1 MTTQAVGAG
10 KGFAWVL
17 DTLGLIRRHPAQML
31 GGAGWVIGVTLAV
44 MVAFLLLNVG
54 AMWLAAESSVVSSL
68 IGLLLSLPLMYVFV
82 GLFIG
87 YLRMVHKLDAG
98 EPASATQIFEGLR
111 DVAANV
117 RAFGVYM
124 LLLVATYL
132 LAGMLVAVLAP
143 DVGRWYLDAMMSSPL
158 EQPAAPPPGFTSGF
172 FKVFPILL
180 ALCLFTYVVQGI
192 GVAQVALRD
201 RGVIAAI
208 GDGFTGVA
216 RNLIPLLM
224 LLVAAVS
231 LWVVIAL
238 GFGILLALVMAA
250 AHFTTQWLLVLAVPL
265 YLLLCGLAIAIS
277 YGMGYHLWRDI
288 CGGAPAPEVAA

>member
-1 MTTQAVGAG
+1 
-10 KGFAWVL
+10 
-17 DTLGLIRRHPAQML
+17 
-31 GGAGWVIGVTLAV
+31 
-44 MVAFLLLNVG
+44 
-54 AMWLAAESSVVSSL
+54 MWLAAESPVVSSL
-68 IGLLLSLPLMYVFV
+68 IGLLLSVPLMYVFV

-87 YLRMVHKLDAG
+87 YLRMVEKLDAG
-98 EPASATQIFEGLR
+98 KPACAAEIVEGLR

-117 RAFGVYM
+117 RAFAVYM

-132 LAGMLVAVLAP
+132 LAGTLVAVLAP
-143 DVGRWYLDAMMSSPL
+143 EVGRWYLDAMMSGPL
-158 EQPAAPPPGFTSGF
+158 EQPAPPPSGFMSGF
-172 FKVFPILL
+172 FKVFPIVL
-180 ALCLFTYVVQGI
+180 ALCLFTYAVQGI

-201 RGVIAAI
+201 RGVIAAL

-216 RNLIPLLM
+216 RNLMPLLV

-231 LWVVIAL
+231 LWVAIAL
-238 GFGILLALVMAA
+238 GFGILMALIMAA